1 MTANLESSAVAT
13 EPEKSGFIPV
23 PKKNN
28 DKIVQITAQLHSFH
42 MPARLCSKSFKLGF
56 ISRWTANFQ
65 MYKMGL
71 EKAEDPKIKL
81 PTTTGSQK
89 KQGN

>member
-42 MPARLCSKSFKLGF
+42 MPARLCSKSFKQGF
-56 ISRWTANFQ
+56 SSTWTENFQ
-65 MYKMGL
+65 MYELDL
-71 EKAEDPKIKL
+71 EKAEEPEIKL
-81 PTTTGSQK
+81 PTFVGS
-89 KQGN
+89 

>member
-42 MPARLCSKSFKLGF
+42 MPGKLCSKFFRQGYSKF
-56 ISRWTANFQ
+56 AN
-65 MYKMGL
+65 L
-71 EKAEDPKIKL
+71 EL
-81 PTTTGSQK
+81 PDV
-89 KQGN
+89 

>member
-42 MPARLCSKSFKLGF
+42 MPARLCSKSFKVDMLHGKLVELG
-56 ISRWTANFQ
+56 
-65 MYKMGL
+65 Y
-71 EKAEDPKIKL
+71 
-81 PTTTGSQK
+81 TGVGQFFGIALGS
-89 KQGN
+89 